1 VIEAPFFFTVE
12 TRIQPRSAGYAS
24 EHVGWFLTKMI
35 PDAMSV
41 LHELYAY
48 DAIDLLLN
56 RIVTFPL
63 LQVTFVMQLE
73 CSSTTVGFFKS
84 SKATI
89 AAFVPF
95 PASS

>member
-1 VIEAPFFFTVE
+1 
-12 TRIQPRSAGYAS
+12 
-24 EHVGWFLTKMI
+24 VGWFVTKMI

-63 LQVTFVMQLE
+63 LQVTFVM
-73 CSSTTVGFFKS
+73 
-84 SKATI
+84 
-89 AAFVPF
+89 
-95 PASS
+95 